1 MKNLFLLIL
10 FLLPAFV
17 YAQTADKLEHADQLI
32 EQKKYRQARK
42 ALRDA
47 FQEAQNKDDIEVMI
61 EVRLKQAELLALSS
75 TKINRRGN
83 MHKANGMLK
92 EMAQKVKAMGSD
104 SLNQLLA
111 SGIEKLEDM
120 GMRIDMPT
128 PLKPG
133 GKASTDPNIKDLA
146 VKRIKEFNSYNDS
159 LNARLASL
167 QIEKGE
173 LEEEINA
180 LGLEQA
186 RQELMLAL
194 KEKAL
199 DSIAMDRMHDSL
211 LVTQQQ
217 MKLEQQNAQLM
228 LREEQRNRS
237 RIISVAIILLAGVLF
252 WLYSNSRKKN
262 KIIEEERARSED
274 LLLNILPLSVAE
286 ELKAKG
292 TSTARFYNEATVL
305 FSDFKGFTN
314 ISNHL
319 SPQELVKE
327 LDECFKAF
335 DQIVEK
341 HGLEKIK
348 TIGDAYMC
356 AAGLP
361 EESDDHAKRTIKAA
375 LEMQEWLA
383 NAPNRTLKEA
393 RIGVHTGP
401 VIAGVVGARK
411 FAYDIWG
418 LTVNIAARMES
429 KSEPG
434 QVNISQSTYE
444 RVKDN
449 FALSPR
455 GKLPAKGIG
464 EVDMYFVEKE
474 VLSEA

>member
-1 MKNLFLLIL
+1 MKTLFLIALC
-10 FLLPAFV
+10 LLPAFLC
-17 YAQTADKLEHADQLI
+17 AQTESPLEYAEQLI
-32 EQKKYRQARK
+32 EQKQYRQARR
-42 ALRDA
+42 ALKTA
-47 FQEAQNKDDIEVMI
+47 YQTANNNDDIEAII
-61 EVRLKQAELLALSS
+61 EVRLKQAELLAITTNSF
-75 TKINRRGN
+75 NRKGN
-83 MHKANGMLK
+83 TQKARALLQEAAQNVKATSNDSLNLLLASQISKLK
-92 EMAQKVKAMGSD
+92 EMG
-104 SLNQLLA
+104 LE
-111 SGIEKLEDM
+111 IEL
-120 GMRIDMPT
+120 PT
-128 PLKPG
+128 PLRPG
-133 GKASTDPNIKDLA
+133 GQASINPKIKDLA
-146 VKRIKEFNSYNDS
+146 IKRAKQINDYGDS
-159 LNARLASL
+159 LNAQLALL
-167 QIEKGE
+167 QIEKGQ

-180 LGLEQA
+180 LSLEQA
-186 RQELMLAL
+186 RQELILAR

-199 DSIAMDRMHDSL
+199 DSINMSRMQDSL

-217 MKLEQQNAQLM
+217 MKLEQQRNQLS
-228 LREEQRNRS
+228 LKEAQRNRS

-252 WLYSNSRKKN
+252 WLYFNSRKKN

-274 LLLNILPLSVAE
+274 LLLNILPVAVAE

-292 TSTARFYNEATVL
+292 TSTARLYNEATVL

-314 ISNHL
+314 ISNQL

-361 EESDDHAKRTIKAA
+361 EESADHATRTIKAA

-383 NAPNRTLKEA
+383 NTPNRALKEA

-418 LTVNIAARMES
+418 LTVNVAARMES
-429 KSEPG
+429 QSEPG

-444 RVKDN
+444 KVKDS

-464 EVDMYFVEKE
+464 EVEMYFVNKE
-474 VLSEA
+474 VLPEA